1 MGVSPRPKGQRPI
14 VQQQAK
20 LDIMAGISILLM
32 FIGAFILP
40 ATALGFLLIGGGGAA
55 MVILFVVTALGRR

>member
-1 MGVSPRPKGQRPI
+1 M
-14 VQQQAK
+14 QQQAK

>member
-14 VQQQAK
+14 VQQQEK
-20 LDIMAGISILLM
+20 LDLVAGISILLM

-40 ATALGFLLIGGGGAA
+40 TTALGFLLIGGGAVA
-55 MVILFVVTALGRR
+55 MVILFVVAAVGRR